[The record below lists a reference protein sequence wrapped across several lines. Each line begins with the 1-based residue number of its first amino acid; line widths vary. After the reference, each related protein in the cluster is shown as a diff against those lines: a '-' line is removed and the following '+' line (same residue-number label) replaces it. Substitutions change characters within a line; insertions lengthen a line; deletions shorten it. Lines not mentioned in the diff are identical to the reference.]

1 MKAGETGVD
10 RVERALR
17 GAYWE
22 LERAG
27 EAPSN
32 AAVERIMM
40 RVRAHAR
47 TLRED
52 FPAQAQF
59 VWRFLSACAVA
70 TAVLV
75 AVAITNVPDET
86 LNAPSDDVVATVLNP
101 TMPF

>member
-1 MKAGETGVD
+1 MKEGETRVD

-17 GAYWE
+17 GAYRE
-22 LERAG
+22 PERAG
-27 EAPSN
+27 DAPTN

-40 RVRAHAR
+40 RVRARAR
-47 TLRED
+47 TARED
-52 FPAQAQF
+52 FPAQARF

-86 LNAPSDDVVATVLNP
+86 LNSQTDDMVATVLNP